1 MKYFV
6 LLLFLINSINPISIE
21 LKTISNPY
29 LSINEDNENNKLRDL
44 SENYVY
50 GSAFKLNYYYSNLY
64 LGENMQKQGYIL
76 DTGSSVTTST
86 CSLCTHCGVHLCPPY
101 NITSEDKVMS
111 CSNEKCKLVTSQ
123 CNGSINKCSFSISY
137 SEGSSLNG
145 VYINENI
152 RFGEDYKNQIGHYI
166 PIGCTTKENHLFY
179 TQDANGIMGLSNTDH
194 NFVTI
199 LYKFGAIERNLFS
212 LCFAQL
218 GGVFNIGEINNK
230 THLENVTYVPMILDR
245 TKYFGITINSMSVN
259 GNKIESYNKE
269 GYHNFIDSGTT
280 ISYIHDNIFNEI
292 LDLMKKECQ
301 KFEKSNACGNYLYHK
316 DFGHC
321 FYFNNVDE
329 LNYAVENYWPII
341 HFNLDGYDFKWKPQN
356 YLFNITTNKKAGG
369 CMGINKS
376 YGYKITLG
384 SSWIIGHD
392 VIFDKQNELIGFAEA
407 NCYQNDLI
415 NKTNGLELE
424 EDIIQKLKE
433 KLPKKNVT
441 NSTTSIINKEVRINN
456 DNKNL
461 EILIIIFSII
471 LVVLII
477 IVIIMTIKYL
487 RQKNIVNSEIINSNN
502 RINYINVPT
511 DNY

>member
-1 MKYFV
+1 MHV
-6 LLLFLINSINPISIE
+6 EII
-21 LKTISNPY
+21 
-29 LSINEDNENNKLRDL
+29 
-44 SENYVY
+44 
-50 GSAFKLNYYYSNLY
+50 
-64 LGENMQKQGYIL
+64 YI
-76 DTGSSVTTST
+76 
-86 CSLCTHCGVHLCPPY
+86 
-101 NITSEDKVMS
+101 
-111 CSNEKCKLVTSQ
+111 
-123 CNGSINKCSFSISY
+123 
-137 SEGSSLNG
+137 
-145 VYINENI
+145 
-152 RFGEDYKNQIGHYI
+152 
-166 PIGCTTKENHLFY
+166 
-179 TQDANGIMGLSNTDH
+179 
-194 NFVTI
+194 
-199 LYKFGAIERNLFS
+199 
-212 LCFAQL
+212 
-218 GGVFNIGEINNK
+218 
-230 THLENVTYVPMILDR
+230 
-245 TKYFGITINSMSVN
+245 
-259 GNKIESYNKE
+259 
-269 GYHNFIDSGTT
+269 
-280 ISYIHDNIFNEI
+280 
-292 LDLMKKECQ
+292 
-301 KFEKSNACGNYLYHK
+301 K